1 MKYNAVVKK
10 IVLLVF
16 VFMGIVSSIGMISV
30 KASNDVFVPSYSV
43 NAPDMSNEELL
54 QYYIDNGIH
63 PSTPPSG
70 TTDRIVG
77 ESEVEPHLTS
87 RFPDYTTWTKVANGS
102 NSVAFSY
109 GDIPVE
115 ISEWDS
121 DIQVAKDLAGL
132 NQNYIGCGPLALVS
146 QLDYFARNVGY
157 TSLAKDPD
165 FTYDKRIL
173 AKEIF
178 EEVPTIPADSFLGQL
193 FGVDPNAGTFTLPR
207 SFIYGSHQVLK
218 NHYLAIQKTGID
230 EDGEEYTY
238 YDNDSQVVV
247 YGDTLPSLN
256 SFSVKIEN
264 IKDSIDHGMPVIWWT
279 FGDAGDYSDHYMN
292 IYAYENWV
300 GTDSNG
306 NTMTHLMFKLR
317 FNWGETQTIYMDSQL
332 LDAVNGGFVFFEETH
347 DKVLINPSDYG
358 YECQYFFYEL
368 EKYVTP
374 SVGNET
380 FYTNRLRTG
389 YVDHYDSTNSYVDAQ
404 YLVLSAKREGAGEAY
419 LEYAFNRGIDWI
431 YFDVRWWSSYEQI
444 SQYSGE
450 ALFQY
455 KDANGN
461 WVTAIDLQSDIP
473 YPYLSTLEDYPTKL
487 YFRFDE
493 PIYEFR
499 FYVQSDYP
507 TGTRNKGRLVIG
519 EINVFFDE

>member
-16 VFMGIVSSIGMISV
+16 VFIGIVSSIGMISV

-121 DIQVAKDLAGL
+121 DIQAAKDLAGL

-193 FGVDPNAGTFTLPR
+193 FGVDPNAGTFTLP
-207 SFIYGSHQVLK
+207 
-218 NHYLAIQKTGID
+218 
-230 EDGEEYTY
+230 
-238 YDNDSQVVV
+238 
-247 YGDTLPSLN
+247 
-256 SFSVKIEN
+256 
-264 IKDSIDHGMPVIWWT
+264 SIM
-279 FGDAGDYSDHYMN
+279 
-292 IYAYENWV
+292 
-300 GTDSNG
+300 
-306 NTMTHLMFKLR
+306 
-317 FNWGETQTIYMDSQL
+317 
-332 LDAVNGGFVFFEETH
+332 
-347 DKVLINPSDYG
+347 
-358 YECQYFFYEL
+358 
-368 EKYVTP
+368 
-374 SVGNET
+374 
-380 FYTNRLRTG
+380 
-389 YVDHYDSTNSYVDAQ
+389 
-404 YLVLSAKREGAGEAY
+404 
-419 LEYAFNRGIDWI
+419 
-431 YFDVRWWSSYEQI
+431 
-444 SQYSGE
+444 
-450 ALFQY
+450 
-455 KDANGN
+455 
-461 WVTAIDLQSDIP
+461 
-473 YPYLSTLEDYPTKL
+473 
-487 YFRFDE
+487 
-493 PIYEFR
+493 
-499 FYVQSDYP
+499 
-507 TGTRNKGRLVIG
+507 
-519 EINVFFDE
+519 